1 MSTKNNQKRMTKRSI
16 GKTRKNRT
24 TPTEPESTVRVE
36 ALQAKTSSVKR
47 QKRETKES
55 IEMTQRNRS
64 TPENDEQPGRSQAV
78 RDWFGS
84 SFGRKAK
91 G

>member
-1 MSTKNNQKRMTKRSI
+1 MAKKSVK
-16 GKTRKNRT
+16 KTRKNRT

-36 ALQAKTSSVKR
+36 ALQAKTSSVKC
-47 QKRETKES
+47 QKREANES
-55 IEMTQRNRS
+55 IEMTQRNRL
-64 TPENDEQPGRSQAV
+64 TPENNEQPGRGQVV

-84 SFGRKAK
+84 RFGRKAK